1 MGLFVHEPISS
12 TERKPNNYSTIDAM
26 IARMWEHFF
35 VASTRNYS
43 ACMPQPLPPNTP
55 STPLRILRP
64 KAGFKQG
71 PFYIHFENLDQ
82 GNEIVEIADGE
93 VEALAQII
101 YNAYLE
107 WKKQSPTS
115 GSPASDK

>member
-1 MGLFVHEPISS
+1 
-12 TERKPNNYSTIDAM
+12 
-26 IARMWEHFF
+26 MWEHFSREL
-35 VASTRNYS
+35 AARYS
-43 ACMPQPLPPNTP
+43 ACMPQALPPNTP

-71 PFYIHFENLDQ
+71 PFYIRFENLDQ
-82 GNEIVEIADGE
+82 PNEIVEIADGE

-101 YNAYLE
+101 FNAYLE

-115 GSPASDK
+115 ESPASGK